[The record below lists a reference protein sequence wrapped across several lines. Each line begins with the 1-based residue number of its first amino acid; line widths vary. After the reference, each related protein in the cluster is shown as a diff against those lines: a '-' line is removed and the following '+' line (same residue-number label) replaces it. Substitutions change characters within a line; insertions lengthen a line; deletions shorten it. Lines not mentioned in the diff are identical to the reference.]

1 MRACAL
7 VDGQDVIDIYAIV
20 GGHNY
25 NGDAIT
31 GSTAFDPYLEP
42 VPLNT
47 GERDVLL
54 ARARHSRPAR
64 PTRAAGPGRT
74 QGRDLEILMETRALP
89 PASEPLSSAS
99 AGDEDCWPG

>member
-1 MRACAL
+1 MGAYVRACAL

-42 VPLNT
+42 RSTPASGTSCWL
-47 GERDVLL
+47 VLDIP
-54 ARARHSRPAR
+54 ARHGQLVLRDLDGHKV
-64 PTRAAGPGRT
+64 GPGNTDGDQGNTSGQRT
-74 QGRDLEILMETRALP
+74 AVLGLGWR
-89 PASEPLSSAS
+89 
-99 AGDEDCWPG
+99 

>member
-1 MRACAL
+1 MGAYVRARAL

-47 GERDVLL
+47 GERTSCWLVFDIP
-54 ARARHSRPAR
+54 ARH
-64 PTRAAGPGRT
+64 G
-74 QGRDLEILMETRALP
+74 QLVLRDLDGHKVGT
-89 PASEPLSSAS
+89 
-99 AGDEDCWPG
+99 WKY

>member
-1 MRACAL
+1 MGAYVRAHAL

-47 GERDVLL
+47 GERTSGWLVFDIP
-54 ARARHSRPAR
+54 ARH
-64 PTRAAGPGRT
+64 G
-74 QGRDLEILMETRALP
+74 QLVLRDLD
-89 PASEPLSSAS
+89 
-99 AGDEDCWPG
+99 GHKVGGWKY